1 MRPRFQ
7 TGLNLTA
14 CRPMLVPSLAVGG
27 LAMRKFWAALGSFV
41 FFVIAP
47 GTIAGYVPWAISQGQ
62 MQPSFLGQD
71 WIRIAGAALVLLGLV
86 PLLNSFLRFA
96 LEGLG
101 TPAPIAPPQYLVVT
115 GFYRRVRN
123 PMYVGVV
130 AIVLGE
136 ALFLGDARLLLY
148 AAAVW
153 LAFHLF
159 VLVYE
164 EPTLLESFGDQYR
177 TYRENVPRW
186 LPRVTAWRQTA

>member
-1 MRPRFQ
+1 
-7 TGLNLTA
+7 
-14 CRPMLVPSLAVGG
+14 
-27 LAMRKFWAALGSFV
+27 MRKFWALLGSAV

-47 GTIAGYVPWAISQGQ
+47 GTLAGFLPWAISRGE
-62 MQPSFLGQD
+62 MQPALFGQD
-71 WIRIAGAALVLLGLV
+71 WLRIVGGVLVFLGLM

-101 TPAPIAPPQYLVVT
+101 TPAPIAPPTQLVVT

-136 ALFLGDARLLLY
+136 ALLLGAVALLWY
-148 AAAVW
+148 AAALW
-153 LAFHLF
+153 LGFHLF
-159 VLVYE
+159 VLGYE
-164 EPTLLESFGDQYR
+164 EPTLDHSFGDEYK

-186 LPRVTAWRQTA
+186 LPRLTAWRQTAS

>member
-1 MRPRFQ
+1 
-7 TGLNLTA
+7 
-14 CRPMLVPSLAVGG
+14 
-27 LAMRKFWAALGSFV
+27 MRKFWAVLGSAV

-47 GTIAGYVPWAISQGQ
+47 GTVAGFLPWAISRGE
-62 MQPSFLGQD
+62 MQPALFGQD
-71 WIRIAGAALVLLGLV
+71 WLRIVGGVLVFLGLV

-101 TPAPIAPPQYLVVT
+101 TPAPIAPTQHLVVT

-136 ALFLGDARLLLY
+136 ALLLGAVALLWY
-148 AAAVW
+148 AAVVW

-159 VLVYE
+159 VLGYE
-164 EPTLLESFGDQYR
+164 EPTLGRSFGDEYK

-186 LPRVTAWRQTA
+186 LPRLTAWRQTAS